1 MFWQGVLNGFSAGW
15 IYVLVAL
22 GLTLVFGIMRTVQF
36 AHGEIYM
43 LGSHAVYYSSVALGI
58 NIFASFVIAAVA
70 LFLMGVVMERLL
82 FRKFRGRIEPSII
95 VAIGLIL
102 LFQTTAVVAF
112 GANEKQVPALVPGV
126 LSIGGL
132 RIAWD
137 RVLSVFVGAG
147 IMMVLYGF
155 IKGTKVGQAMTA
167 TSMDPDAATLQGVN
181 VNRIS
186 AITMGIGS
194 AMAAVAG
201 GLMGSIF
208 TVEPFM
214 GSFAIT
220 KGLAVIILGGLGS
233 IGGAVLGGLILGLV
247 DGIVPLYSSTTMAYI
262 VGFALIVL
270 ILIVRPKG
278 LMGRE

>member
-1 MFWQGVLNGFSAGW
+1 MFWQGVVNGFSAGW

-36 AHGEIYM
+36 AHGEVYM
-43 LGSHAVYYSSVALGI
+43 LGSHAIFFACVVLGI
-58 NIFASFVIAAVA
+58 NIIGAFGIAVVA
-70 LFLMGVVMERLL
+70 LFILGMLMERLL
-82 FRKFRGRIEPSII
+82 FRRFRGQIEPSII

-102 LFQTTAVVAF
+102 LFQTTAVVTF
-112 GANEKQVPALVPGV
+112 GADEKHIPRFIQGV
-126 LSIGGL
+126 LVIGGL

-137 RVLSVFVGAG
+137 RVLSVIVGAG
-147 IMMVLYGF
+147 IMLALYAF
-155 IKGTKVGQAMTA
+155 IKGTKMGQAMIA
-167 TSMDPDAATLQGVN
+167 ASQDMDAATLQGVN

-186 AITMGIGS
+186 SVSMGIGS
-194 AMAAVAG
+194 ALAAVAG
-201 GLMGSIF
+201 GIMGSIF

-233 IGGAVLGGLILGLV
+233 IGGAVIGGLILGLV
-247 DGIVPLYSSTTMAYI
+247 DGVVSLYSSSTMASI

-270 ILIVRPKG
+270 ILIVKPSG
-278 LMGRE
+278 LMGGD

>member
-1 MFWQGVLNGFSAGW
+1 MFWQGVVNGFSAGW

-36 AHGEIYM
+36 AHGEVYM
-43 LGSHAVYYSSVALGI
+43 LGSHAIFFACVVLGI
-58 NIFASFVIAAVA
+58 NIIGAFGIAVVA
-70 LFLMGVVMERLL
+70 LFILGMLMERLL
-82 FRKFRGRIEPSII
+82 FRRFRGQIEPSII

-102 LFQTTAVVAF
+102 LFQTTAVVTF
-112 GANEKQVPALVPGV
+112 GADEKHIPRFIQGV
-126 LSIGGL
+126 LVIGGL

-137 RVLSVFVGAG
+137 RVLSVIVGAG
-147 IMMVLYGF
+147 IMLALYAF
-155 IKGTKVGQAMTA
+155 IKGTKMGQAMIA
-167 TSMDPDAATLQGVN
+167 TSQDMDAATLQGVN

-186 AITMGIGS
+186 SVSMGIGS
-194 AMAAVAG
+194 ALAAVAG
-201 GLMGSIF
+201 GIMGSIF

-233 IGGAVLGGLILGLV
+233 IGGAVIGGLILGLV
-247 DGIVPLYSSTTMAYI
+247 DGVVSLYSSSTMASI

-270 ILIVRPKG
+270 ILIVKPSG
-278 LMGRE
+278 LMGGD

>member
-1 MFWQGVLNGFSAGW
+1 VNGFSAGW

-36 AHGEIYM
+36 AHGEVYM
-43 LGSHAVYYSSVALGI
+43 LGSHAIFFACVVLGI
-58 NIFASFVIAAVA
+58 NIIGAFGIAVVA
-70 LFLMGVVMERLL
+70 LFILGMLMERLL
-82 FRKFRGRIEPSII
+82 FRRFRGQIEPSII

-102 LFQTTAVVAF
+102 LFQTTAVVTF
-112 GANEKQVPALVPGV
+112 GADEKHIPRFIQGV
-126 LSIGGL
+126 LVIGGL

-137 RVLSVFVGAG
+137 RVLSVIVGAG
-147 IMMVLYGF
+147 IMLALYAF
-155 IKGTKVGQAMTA
+155 IKGTKMGQAMIA
-167 TSMDPDAATLQGVN
+167 TSQDMDAATLQGVN

-186 AITMGIGS
+186 SVSMGIGS
-194 AMAAVAG
+194 ALAAVAG
-201 GLMGSIF
+201 GIMGSIF

-233 IGGAVLGGLILGLV
+233 IGGAVIGGLILGLV
-247 DGIVPLYSSTTMAYI
+247 DGVVSLYSSSTMASI

-270 ILIVRPKG
+270 ILIVKPSG
-278 LMGRE
+278 LMGGD

>member
-1 MFWQGVLNGFSAGW
+1 MFWQGVLNGLSAGW

-36 AHGEIYM
+36 AHGEMYM
-43 LGSHAVYYSSVALGI
+43 LGAHTVFYASVVLGL
-58 NIFASFVIAAVA
+58 NIFLSFIIAALA
-70 LFLMGVVMERLL
+70 LFILGVIIERLL
-82 FRKFRGRIEPSII
+82 FSRFRGQIEPGII

-112 GANEKQVPALVPGV
+112 GANEKTVPRIIPGV
-126 LSIGGL
+126 LTMGDL
-132 RIAWD
+132 HMAWD
-137 RVLSVFVGAG
+137 RVLSMVVGAV
-147 IMMVLYGF
+147 IMLVLFAF
-155 IKGTKVGQAMTA
+155 IKGTKLGQAMVA
-167 TSMDPDAATLQGVN
+167 ASQDRDAATLQGIN

-186 AITMGIGS
+186 AIVMGTGS
-194 AMAAVAG
+194 ALAAVAG

-208 TVEPFM
+208 AVEPFM

-233 IGGAVLGGLILGLV
+233 IGGAVAGGLILGLV
-247 DGIVPLYSSTTMAYI
+247 DGIVALYLSTTMAHI
-262 VGFALIVL
+262 AGFVLIVF

-278 LMGRE
+278 LLGRD

>member
-1 MFWQGVLNGFSAGW
+1 MFWQGILNGLSAGW

-22 GLTLVFGIMRTVQF
+22 GLTLVFGIMRIVQF

-43 LGSHAVYYSSVALGI
+43 LGSHVVFYSSTMLGL
-58 NIFASFVIAAVA
+58 NIFISFVIAAVSMFM
-70 LFLMGVVMERLL
+70 LGVIIERLL
-82 FRKFRGRIEPSII
+82 FRRFRGQIEPSMI

-112 GANEKQVPALVPGV
+112 GANEKNVPSLIPGV
-126 LSIGGL
+126 LIMGDL

-137 RVLSVFVGAG
+137 RVLSLLVGFFFMLILFA
-147 IMMVLYGF
+147 F
-155 IKGTKVGQAMTA
+155 IKGTKLGQAMLA
-167 TSMDPDAATLQGVN
+167 TSQDTDAATLQGIN

-186 AITMGIGS
+186 AITLGTGS

-208 TVEPFM
+208 SVEPFM
-214 GSFAIT
+214 GSFAIA

-233 IGGAVLGGLILGLV
+233 IGGAVAGGLILGLV
-247 DGIVPLYSSTTMAYI
+247 DGIVPLYSSITMAHI
-262 VGFALIVL
+262 AGFALIVL
-270 ILIVRPKG
+270 ILILRPKG
-278 LMGRE
+278 LMGRD